1 MLLRQAVLAG
11 IVDGSV
17 KAVFRRWV
25 TPRANAGSTFRTPVG
40 VIAVERVELASA
52 ASITERSA
60 REAGFVSRTA
70 LVAELQRH
78 REGRLY
84 RIALRFVGHDPRV
97 ALRNESNLTPADV
110 ERLQRQLARLGAKS
124 AAGPWAARVLR
135 AIRSQPAVRAAE
147 VAMRLGMST
156 VMFKPRVRQLKELGL
171 TESLDVGYRL
181 SPRGE
186 ALLRHLGEG
195 DDPEGVDQGHRTLP
209 DAE

>member
-1 MLLRQAVLAG
+1 MLLRHDVLAG

-25 TPRANAGSTFRTPVG
+25 TPRVKAGSTFRTPVG
-40 VIAVERVELASA
+40 IITVERIEPAPA

-78 REGRLY
+78 RAGRLY

-97 ALRNESNLTPADV
+97 ALRNASSLTLADV
-110 ERLQRQLARLGAKS
+110 ESLQRQLARLGAKT
-124 AAGPWAARVLR
+124 AAGPWADPVLR
-135 AIRSQPAVRAAE
+135 AIQSQPAVRAAE
-147 VAMRLGMST
+147 LATRLGMPT

-171 TESLDVGYRL
+171 IESLDVGYRL

-186 ALLRHLGEG
+186 ALLRHVGNSDEPEVV
-195 DDPEGVDQGHRTLP
+195 DPGRRTIP
-209 DAE
+209 DAR